1 MYSKG
6 PRSREKVLDEIRHL
20 SRMIQIRHVTNESM
34 VFKEGDESD
43 GLYIIDDG
51 TINGWARD
59 KKLRYKRLKTEM
71 I

>member
-1 MYSKG
+1 
-6 PRSREKVLDEIRHL
+6 
-20 SRMIQIRHVTNESM
+20 M

-59 KKLRYKRLKTEM
+59 KKLRFKRLKTEM
-71 I
+71 IQGSIIGEIAFYLDS

>member
-1 MYSKG
+1 
-6 PRSREKVLDEIRHL
+6 
-20 SRMIQIRHVTNESM
+20 M

-51 TINGWARD
+51 TIKGWARD

-71 I
+71 VQGSVIGEISFYLNSMRSASL